1 MIGAHGIGTIS
12 RSNVVT
18 SPRTGERES
27 YTPSRCE
34 EIVRA
39 MAAHINNGLT
49 VAQASRIVFSDENRN
64 FYYVLSRNEEYKRL
78 YYRLIKGKG
87 NPGQRTL
94 TPTERIERLKVY
106 WDLRDSG
113 VKKADAE
120 NQSKVW
126 GSDTPNWRKDDNVND
141 YWVERETHHATLKE
155 RINGIRRAQRAETFA
170 KTMAEKG
177 QALTQDT
184 AARIVQSVEAKVPRT
199 SMMVQDGTISSV
211 LPALRMGKA
220 IRRSDSYTCY
230 AMCEGRMT
238 EYKVILG
245 RRQHVGLAYI
255 IGADLLATD
264 WEVMAS

>member
-18 SPRTGERES
+18 SPRTGLRES

-39 MAAHINNGLT
+39 MAVHINNGLT
-49 VAQASRIVFSDENRN
+49 VAQASRLVFKDENRN
-64 FYYVLSRNEEYKRL
+64 FYYVLARNEEHKRL

-120 NQSKVW
+120 VQAKVW
-126 GSDTPNWRKDDNVND
+126 GSDTPNWRKDDSVND
-141 YWVERETHHATLKE
+141 YWVERDAQHASLKE
-155 RINGIRRAQRAETFA
+155 RINGIRRAKRAETIA
-170 KTMAEKG
+170 KTMVEKG

-184 AARIVQSVEAKVPRT
+184 AARIVQSTDSALP
-199 SMMVQDGTISSV
+199 SPGSISSV

-264 WEVMAS
+264 WEVMP